1 MIINCDNSVASD
13 KNLNA
18 TLILMVNVVLAQLVF
33 GEMCYLLVQRSRSK
47 EFTLDSEFCQKH
59 FWNKET
65 LSLTLGQA
73 IYRMREEIP
82 METETIEPLIAESD
96 GNFKLDDNF
105 VDLVIYTGRAEHKFA
120 DLSDRHEIFDV
131 YLKPQHGSVA
141 INTVKELFLPNED
154 TKNPSKIL
162 VVGRPGIGKSL
173 LCTKISRDWGK
184 DDLLRDFHLF
194 YLIQFRWFNDETL
207 QRHYRIYLSKNCCV
221 VYTQKAAMLMSYS
234 STS

>member
-59 FWNKET
+59 FWNKKT
-65 LSLTLGQA
+65 LSVTLRHA
-73 IYRMREEIP
+73 IAHMRETILR
-82 METETIEPLIAESD
+82 ETETIEPLIAESD

-120 DLSDRHEIFDV
+120 DLSDIFDV
-131 YLKPQHGSVA
+131 KYS
-141 INTVKELFLPNED
+141 
-154 TKNPSKIL
+154 
-162 VVGRPGIGKSL
+162 
-173 LCTKISRDWGK
+173 
-184 DDLLRDFHLF
+184 
-194 YLIQFRWFNDETL
+194 
-207 QRHYRIYLSKNCCV
+207 
-221 VYTQKAAMLMSYS
+221 MSI
-234 STS
+234 